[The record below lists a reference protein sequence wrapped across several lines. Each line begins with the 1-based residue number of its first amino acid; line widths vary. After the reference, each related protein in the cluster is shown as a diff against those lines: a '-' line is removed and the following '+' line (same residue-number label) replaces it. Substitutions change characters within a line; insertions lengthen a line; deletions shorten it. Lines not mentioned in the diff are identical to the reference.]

1 MDKPRMHEC
10 TICGDEKSPGQV
22 WFLVAES
29 HWEDKLR
36 VLEWQDQMA
45 TRQGIYAACSA
56 AHVEEL
62 VIHWMTTGGLDYP
75 FATVG
80 HKPRSHKRKTTSFL
94 PTIEEPDTRG
104 ARPDRRI
111 GSRPG
116 VRAAR
121 APRGS
126 RILAS
131 YPGRTRPCLGA
142 GNHRRDGPAGIGG
155 CHVLRLPS
163 RDLKPVAKL

>member
-10 TICGDEKSPGQV
+10 TICGDEKLTGQV
-22 WFLVAES
+22 WFLIAES

-45 TRQGIYAACSA
+45 ARQGIYAACSA

-80 HKPRSHKRKTTSFL
+80 HKPRSHKRKIPSFL

-104 ARPDRRI
+104 GRQIGELAVDRECVRRALRDDPESLRVILDELVHALERETTGATARLESADAMSY
-111 GSRPG
+111 GF
-116 VRAAR
+116 
-121 APRGS
+121 PRE
-126 RILAS
+126 I
-131 YPGRTRPCLGA
+131 
-142 GNHRRDGPAGIGG
+142 
-155 CHVLRLPS
+155 
-163 RDLKPVAKL
+163 